1 MVDRIQRGRCPV
13 VTEEIEVELPERG
26 MTHLRL
32 VVSPLREEVGGGGV
46 TIVVEDLT
54 EQRRL
59 EVQERFIRETFQRY
73 VSPTVVQRLLEDS
86 TSLRLGGQRQ
96 EVTILFADL
105 RGFTSFS
112 ERCSPEELV
121 EALNRYLAIGAEA
134 VLAEEGTLDK
144 FIGDAVMAVF
154 NAPLPQPDHPLRAIR
169 AALRMEEATRTYHRS
184 TPSALRLRFGMG
196 IAVGEAV
203 VGNIGTSQQLNYT
216 AIGACVNLAKR
227 LEECAGPG
235 QILISHEVY
244 HRVREWVEARPLP
257 PMNVDGFR
265 EPVEVYE
272 LLALRGRS

>member
-1 MVDRIQRGRCPV
+1 M
-13 VTEEIEVELPERG
+13 
-26 MTHLRL
+26 
-32 VVSPLREEVGGGGV
+32 
-46 TIVVEDLT
+46 VEDLT

-86 TSLRLGGQRQ
+86 ASLRLGGQRQ

-105 RGFTSFS
+105 RGFSSFS

-169 AALRMEEATRTYHRS
+169 AALRMEEATRAYHRS
-184 TPSALRLRFGMG
+184 TPSAPHLRFGMG
-196 IAVGEAV
+196 VAVGEAV

-227 LEECAGPG
+227 LEERAGPG
-235 QILISHEVY
+235 QILISREAY
-244 HRVREWVEARPLP
+244 QRVREWVEARPLP
-257 PMNVDGFR
+257 PMKLDGFQ
-265 EPVEVYE
+265 EPMEVYE
-272 LLALRGRS
+272 LLALRSRP